1 MASLN
6 STVGAEDGISLGDS
20 DGASLNS
27 TVGAEDGISLG
38 DSDGALLNSTVGA
51 EDGAVEVDGI
61 FDGDVDEVDDGL
73 VLVDSDGDADGVVTL
88 RCLRFLVKKMSFS
101 EYIGIMLGLTR
112 RRFLTSLRCCWWCCW
127 EAAAA
132 VECCCWSITNV

>member
-20 DGASLNS
+20 DGAS
-27 TVGAEDGISLG
+27 
-38 DSDGALLNSTVGA
+38 LNSTVGA

-73 VLVDSDGDADGVVTL
+73 VLVDSDGDADGVGVVTL
-88 RCLRFLVKKMSFS
+88 RCLRFFVKKISFS
-101 EYIGIMLGLTR
+101 EYIGMMLGLTR
-112 RRFLTSLRCCWWCCW
+112 RRFLTSLRCWWCCW